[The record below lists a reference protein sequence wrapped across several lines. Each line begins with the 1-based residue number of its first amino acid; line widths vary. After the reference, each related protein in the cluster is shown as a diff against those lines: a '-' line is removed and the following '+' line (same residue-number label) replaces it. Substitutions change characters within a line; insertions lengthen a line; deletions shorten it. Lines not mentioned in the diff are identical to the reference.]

1 MRIASEILTQYQPME
16 RVLYMTKLIIVRH
29 GNTFAPYETPLRVGA
44 RTDIP
49 LVDSGKQQA
58 KKVGEWLKQN
68 HLIPDKI
75 YTSELQRT
83 FQTAELIVNELN
95 TDIPIIKDP
104 KFNEI
109 DYGPDE
115 GKSDA
120 EVINR
125 IGEAAI
131 KMWDENAIVPHGWQV
146 DPKIIIQNWLV
157 FGKFIEEKH
166 KDQIILVV
174 TSNGIARFAPYLT
187 GQFEPFKAQHS
198 IKISTGA
205 LCILEIINN
214 NWQVERWNFRPT

>member
-1 MRIASEILTQYQPME
+1 
-16 RVLYMTKLIIVRH
+16 MTKLIIVRH
-29 GNTFAPYETPLRVGA
+29 GNTFNPNQTPLRVGA

-49 LVDSGKQQA
+49 LVESGKQQA
-58 KKVGEWLKQN
+58 QKIGQWLKKN
-68 HLIPDKI
+68 HFIPNKI

-95 TDIPIIKDP
+95 TETPIIKDQ

-115 GKSDA
+115 GKPEA
-120 EVINR
+120 EVVSR

-131 KMWDENAIVPHGWQV
+131 KMWDENAILPNGWQV
-146 DPKIIIQNWLV
+146 DRKTIIQNWLV
-157 FGKFIEEKH
+157 FGKLIEENDK
-166 KDQIILVV
+166 KQITLVV

-187 GQFEPFKAQHS
+187 GQFEEFRSQHS

-205 LCILEIINN
+205 LCILEKTNHH
-214 NWQVERWNFRPT
+214 WQVERWNFRPT